1 LKRTGKLNQIRG
13 YFSNFIFEKYSEK
26 VEYKNKNIRELK
38 NIGHRL
44 EKYLFYMQIK
54 LFGEKHLSKKLVDE
68 QTYIVN
74 IKLKN
79 LLKGMKYSNIYKNYI
94 LSMLNFDKKLKR
106 VSVKRKNNRELRRWF
121 SKFAR

>member
-1 LKRTGKLNQIRG
+1 
-13 YFSNFIFEKYSEK
+13 
-26 VEYKNKNIRELK
+26 
-38 NIGHRL
+38 
-44 EKYLFYMQIK
+44 MQIK